1 MIIESKLVV
10 IFNNIERRIQRLMAE
25 ENKGK
30 FNLDYTFDLA
40 KNNLKKKSPELVCE
54 KTGAIFDFN
63 KQAYEIPYL
72 HARVSVTLE
81 GQVEAKEKALTLQE
95 KILIMH
101 YLSSD
106 GSNINAGQDK
116 LISFKE
122 LPGGEIYFGPFTN
135 RAVKP
140 FIKTFASSPEMLDIV
155 AEKWNGQL
163 AKYGDKSISLPVLPF
178 VTVFYILWLG
188 DEEFPANATIL
199 FNHNIV
205 DYLTTEDVA
214 VLVSQLVYQMPGL
227 LG

>member
-1 MIIESKLVV
+1 
-10 IFNNIERRIQRLMAE
+10 MAE

-30 FNLDYTFDLA
+30 FNLDYTFNLA
-40 KNNLKKKSPELVCE
+40 KNNLKNKSPELVCE
-54 KTGAIFDFN
+54 KTGAIFDSN
-63 KQAYEIPYL
+63 NQAYEIPYL
-72 HARVSVTLE
+72 HTRVSVTLE
-81 GQVEAKEKALTLQE
+81 GQVEAKEKELTLQE
-95 KILIMH
+95 KILIIH

-106 GSNINAGQDK
+106 GSDSYHGQDK

-122 LPGGEIYFGPFTN
+122 LPGGEIYLGPFTN

-140 FIKTFASSPEMLDIV
+140 FLKIFASSPEMLDIV

-163 AKYGDKSISLPVLPF
+163 AKYGDKSISLAVLPDI
-178 VTVFYILWLG
+178 TVCYILWLG

-199 FNHNIV
+199 FNHNII
-205 DYLTTEDVA
+205 DFFTTEDVA